1 MCKKNDFFSLTKW
14 ADINYQMYKTRK
26 ALSSYFARNNNRPL
40 FYILNYGVGD
50 YNCKELPYEQ
60 YMEMDLNNELIEIS
74 ADEVKDDLI
83 KSFYA
88 YINQMKG

>member
-1 MCKKNDFFSLTKW
+1 
-14 ADINYQMYKTRK
+14 
-26 ALSSYFARNNNRPL
+26 
-40 FYILNYGVGD
+40 
-50 YNCKELPYEQ
+50 
-60 YMEMDLNNELIEIS
+60 MEMDLNNELIEIS